1 MFMTIATRAKK
12 VKENLLTLLEE
23 HPDTRNDDRLLMLK
37 YWERFDGVDLTGS
50 FQDQFTSGITN
61 PESIRRGRQS
71 IQNAGLFLPTDEEV
85 LKRRRMLAEETRQ
98 HYAAN

>member
-1 MFMTIATRAKK
+1 MTIATRAKK

-23 HPDTRNDDRLLMLK
+23 VPETRNNDRLLMLK
-37 YWERFDGVDLTGS
+37 YWERFDGVNLTGP
-50 FQDQFTSGITN
+50 FQDQFTNAITN

-71 IQNAGLFLPTDEEV
+71 IQSTGLFLPTDEEV
-85 LKRRRMLAEETRQ
+85 LKNRRMLAEETRQ